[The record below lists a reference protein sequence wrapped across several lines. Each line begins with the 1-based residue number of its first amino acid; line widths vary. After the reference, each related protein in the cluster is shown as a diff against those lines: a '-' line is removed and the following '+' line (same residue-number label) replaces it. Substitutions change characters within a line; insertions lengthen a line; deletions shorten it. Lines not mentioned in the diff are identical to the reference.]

1 MFYLLSH
8 LTIFAQN
15 FLIKGMIFAVFF
27 GVAIGFIVFFV
38 SRHDIIGFKKISAD
52 NVGKSVV
59 YGLIAMAAII
69 IVVLA
74 LTIAAQE
81 VGIKEVLFKKL
92 DANYSGYTDVKYS
105 RSEDEYIFKYKDQW
119 YSCDF
124 DYYNGEKLTVYKIDK
139 TIDEIIK

>member
-38 SRHDIIGFKKISAD
+38 SRHDIIGFKKISTD

-59 YGLIAMAAII
+59 YGLIAMAAIM
-69 IVVLA
+69 IVALA

>member
-27 GVAIGFIVFFV
+27 GVAIGFIVFLV

-59 YGLIAMAAII
+59 YGLIAMAAIM

-92 DANYSGYTDVKYS
+92 DANYSGYMDIKYS

>member
-59 YGLIAMAAII
+59 YGLIAMAAIM

>member
-15 FLIKGMIFAVFF
+15 FLIKGIIFAVFF

-59 YGLIAMAAII
+59 YGLIAMAAIM
-69 IVVLA
+69 IVVLT

>member
-1 MFYLLSH
+1 
-8 LTIFAQN
+8 
-15 FLIKGMIFAVFF
+15 MIFAVFF

-52 NVGKSVV
+52 NVGKSVA
-59 YGLIAMAAII
+59 YGLLSMAVIM

-92 DANYSGYTDVKYS
+92 DTNYPGYTDVKYS
-105 RSEDEYIFKYKDQW
+105 QSDDTYTFKCKDQW

-139 TIDEIIK
+139 EIDKTIE

>member
-8 LTIFAQN
+8 LTIFAKN

-59 YGLIAMAAII
+59 YGLIAMAAIM

>member
-27 GVAIGFIVFFV
+27 GVAIGFIVFLV
-38 SRHDIIGFKKISAD
+38 SHHDIIGFKKISAD

-59 YGLIAMAAII
+59 YGLIAMAAIM
-69 IVVLA
+69 IVVLT

>member
-59 YGLIAMAAII
+59 YGLIAMAAIM
-69 IVVLA
+69 IVVLT

>member
-1 MFYLLSH
+1 
-8 LTIFAQN
+8 
-15 FLIKGMIFAVFF
+15 
-27 GVAIGFIVFFV
+27 
-38 SRHDIIGFKKISAD
+38 
-52 NVGKSVV
+52 
-59 YGLIAMAAII
+59 MAAIM

-119 YSCDF
+119 YSCVF

>member
-59 YGLIAMAAII
+59 YGLIAMAAIM

-92 DANYSGYTDVKYS
+92 DVNYSGYTDVKYS

>member
-59 YGLIAMAAII
+59 YGLIAMAAIM

-119 YSCDF
+119 YSCNF
-124 DYYNGEKLTVYKIDK
+124 DYYDGEELTVYKIDK
-139 TIDEIIK
+139 TVNKIIK

>member
-59 YGLIAMAAII
+59 YGLIAMAAIM
-69 IVVLA
+69 IVVLTI
-74 LTIAAQE
+74 TIAAQE

-92 DANYSGYTDVKYS
+92 DANYSGYTDIKYS

>member
-59 YGLIAMAAII
+59 YGLIAMAAIM

-119 YSCDF
+119 YSCVF

>member
-1 MFYLLSH
+1 MIYFLSH

-52 NVGKSVV
+52 NVGKSVA
-59 YGLIAMAAII
+59 YGLLSMAVIM

-92 DANYSGYTDVKYS
+92 DTNYPGYTDVKYS
-105 RSEDEYIFKYKDQW
+105 QSDDTYTFKCKDQW

-139 TIDEIIK
+139 EIDKTIE

>member
-38 SRHDIIGFKKISAD
+38 FRHDIIGFKKISAD

-59 YGLIAMAAII
+59 YGLIAMAAIM

-81 VGIKEVLFKKL
+81 VDIKEVLFKKL